1 MPTSRASIL
10 VFVTLLFSS
19 ALCLQACT
27 DDGNGNGAPPGT
39 GGTAAGAMSSAGTMS
54 GAGVMNAS
62 GAGGAGVAGGGGG
75 PVAGGGAGGVAGGAG
90 GAGGSGGGAPMP
102 VLPVM
107 RDGLWAFDMGEVTLE
122 VNAEVGGRITT
133 FRLGTEN
140 LLTGP
145 EVNAT
150 YWGSTLWTSP
160 EADWQQPPPA
170 PIDSAPYAA
179 QVMGDKLVLTGQ
191 PYAML
196 GVSVT
201 KTFWADPAAGAF
213 KIEYKLNNTDDAPI
227 QMAPWEVT
235 RVFPRGLTF
244 FPTGNGERLSN
255 GATLPTTKSDG
266 ITWWAYDM
274 ANVTMDSKLWAD
286 GAEGWLAHVA
296 QGLVFIKTFADVLP
310 ANAAPM
316 ESDVELYANAPAMA
330 AGRYIELENQAAYGD
345 IAPAASVSWVVTWY
359 LRKLPDGM
367 APTPSAA
374 LAQFVRT
381 TIAGM

>member
-1 MPTSRASIL
+1 MPFLARSFAAVSTALL
-10 VFVTLLFSS
+10 VSVSVSL
-19 ALCLQACT
+19 AACSEDSGT
-27 DDGNGNGAPPGT
+27 PAQNPGT
-39 GGTAAGAMSSAGTMS
+39 GGSTAGAMNTAGTMS
-54 GAGVMNAS
+54 GAGGMNAS
-62 GAGGAGVAGGGGG
+62 GAGGAGGAGGGGAASL
-75 PVAGGGAGGVAGGAG
+75 AGAGAGGGGAG

-107 RDGLWAFDMGEVTLE
+107 RDGLWAFDMGDVTLE
-122 VNAEVGGRITT
+122 VNADVGGRIAT

-145 EVNAT
+145 AVNAT

-160 EADWQQPPPA
+160 EADWSQPPPA
-170 PIDSAPYAA
+170 PIDSAPYTA
-179 QVMGDKLVLTGQ
+179 QVMGEKLVLTGQ

-201 KTFWADPAAGAF
+201 KTFWAEPANGAF
-213 KIEYKLNNTDDAPI
+213 KIEYKLNNTQQTAI

-244 FPTGNGERLSN
+244 FPTGTTDRLSN
-255 GATLPTTKSDG
+255 NATLPTTKSDG
-266 ITWWAYDM
+266 ITWWAYDA

-310 ANAAPM
+310 AATAPN
-316 ESDVELYANAPAMA
+316 EGDVELYANAPAMA

-345 IAPAASVSWVVTWY
+345 IAPAASATWTVTWY

-367 APTPSAA
+367 AATPSAA

-381 TIAGM
+381 TIAAP